1 MELLSVDERE
11 SVEKEYDSLF
21 ILECD
26 EEGRVILLE
35 YENTFLFNIYF
46 PAGTEWVVVI
56 PRKE

>member
-11 SVEKEYDSLF
+11 SIKKEYDSLF

-35 YENTFLFNIYF
+35 YENVFLLNVYF
-46 PAGTEWVVVI
+46 PAGTE
-56 PRKE
+56 

>member
-11 SVEKEYDSLF
+11 SIEKEYDSLF

-35 YENTFLFNIYF
+35 YENVFLLNVYF
-46 PAGTEWVVVI
+46 PAGTDGVVFI
-56 PRKE
+56 PCEK